1 MVARA
6 TLSMLATVGR
16 AGYGYVFS
24 FLPYVQANT
33 MVELSSSMARSA
45 SRSSSSYGSSSLK
58 PKVCQHFARSSRC
71 TQLLTTLH
79 RFVIGAY
86 G

>member
-1 MVARA
+1 
-6 TLSMLATVGR
+6 MLATVGR